1 MGYEISVT
9 PLQLAA
15 AYGTFAN
22 GGVLMEPHLL
32 REVTQGHGRVL
43 ERTEPRA
50 LRRVVD
56 ASVARKITDMLVAVV
71 EDGTATR
78 AGLESFAVAGKT
90 GTARRT
96 SGGRYAAGS
105 YTASFAG
112 YFPASDPQIVIF
124 VKIDN
129 PQGSYYGGSTAAP
142 VTRETLQGILAARS
156 SALDG
161 KSLLATRLP
170 TGQEEHRVEP
180 EPHAAGPGREGTYV
194 FQLEDRLPV
203 PPARSVHPLDVPS
216 LQGLTLRTAARRA
229 HAVGLRVRVEGGGR
243 VERTEPQ
250 AGARVVTG
258 DTLLLVGG
266 AD

>member
-1 MGYEISVT
+1 
-9 PLQLAA
+9 
-15 AYGTFAN
+15 
-22 GGVLMEPHLL
+22 MEPHLL

-56 ASVARKITDMLVAVV
+56 ASVARRITEMLVAVV

-129 PQGSYYGGSTAAP
+129 PRGSSYYGGSTAAP

-170 TGQEEHRVEP
+170 TGQEEHRTER
-180 EPHAAGPGREGTYV
+180 EPHATGRGREGTYV
-194 FQLEDRLPV
+194 FQLEDRPPV
-203 PPARSVHPLDVPS
+203 PSAPPVHPLDVPS
-216 LQGLTLRTAARRA
+216 LRGLTLRTAARRA
-229 HAVGLRVRVEGGGR
+229 HAVGLRVRVEGMGR
-243 VERTEPQ
+243 VERTEPE
-250 AGARVVTG
+250 AGATIVTG